1 MREFKGYFIPKN
13 KLPFWDKLIIN
24 GGILLY
30 QRYKIIGIEEKRIP
44 INAIN
49 SVTLNKGIFFCTIVI
64 SSMGERIVAEGFTN
78 KDGKEISTLLG
89 FN

>member
-1 MREFKGYFIPKN
+1 MREFKGYFVPKN

-24 GGILLY
+24 GGMLLY
-30 QRYKIIGIEEKRIP
+30 QHYKIIGIEEKRIP

-49 SVTLNKGIFFCTIVI
+49 SVILNKGILFCTIII

-78 KDGKEISTLLG
+78 KDGKEISILLG

>member
-1 MREFKGYFIPKN
+1 MREFKGYFVPKN
-13 KLPFWDKLIIN
+13 KLPFCYKLIIN
-24 GGILLY
+24 GGMILY

-64 SSMGERIVAEGFTN
+64 SSKGERIVAEGFTN
-78 KDGKEISTLLG
+78 KDGKEISMLLG